1 MVRVLPWV
9 LVFAWCACPGPVPT
23 PSDGGVD
30 AGAVDDGG
38 TACSPR
44 PTFIEDAGTCV
55 PLADDYLPRQG
66 LSAGDSWPACVSDA
80 NGYSPINPSIS
91 TVARVAAY
99 EQIAELLWRDGGV
112 PSPQAFVDARVLYA
126 QDQGLDSRVQRREDV
141 HYPAAPMACSTAGI
155 PEQHPDRCV
164 GPAKLL
170 PLLNDAFARGAQGEA
185 PRVHAARI
193 EAALHWFLYVSALSE
208 VMSCTTRA
216 QDCDS
221 CWAYYTG
228 GTPRDAPLG
237 LAKEVA
243 ALGPETHQRAY
254 DATLAV
260 RCWRNLDNETGVAT
274 DTALRDRAFA
284 QLDRA
289 LVRGVALALRQRVTE
304 LGCSTGE
311 VLDARWAYVQVLAPL
326 LDRALRERDATR
338 ADVLRTELSK
348 ATPGEVNAAAVTAS
362 LDTAFPCP

>member
-1 MVRVLPWV
+1 MVRALFWASVLS
-9 LVFAWCACPGPVPT
+9 LCACPGPFPT
-23 PSDGGVD
+23 TTDGGVD
-30 AGAVDDGG
+30 AGTADDGG
-38 TACSPR
+38 TACR
-44 PTFIEDAGTCV
+44 PAFVEDAGACV
-55 PLADDYLPRQG
+55 PLADDYLPRQNM
-66 LSAGDSWPACVSDA
+66 SAGDAWPACVADG
-80 NGYSPINPSIS
+80 NTYSPINPSIS

-141 HYPAAPMACSTAGI
+141 HYPAAPMACSTAGV
-155 PEQHPDRCV
+155 PELHPDRCV

-228 GTPRDAPLG
+228 GTPRHAPLG

-274 DTALRDRAFA
+274 DTALRDRALA

-289 LVRGVALALRQRVTE
+289 LVRGVALLLRQRVTE
-304 LGCSTGE
+304 LGCSTGA
-311 VLDARWAYVQVLAPL
+311 VLDARWAYAQVLAPF
-326 LDRALRERDATR
+326 LDRAVRERDVTQ
-338 ADVLRTELSK
+338 ADVLRTELAK
-348 ATPGEVNAAAVTAS
+348 ATPGAVNAAAVAAA
-362 LDTAFPCP
+362 LDTVFPCP